1 MAQLMPLPLTVSCF
15 SKMLIGF
22 TFWYRLTWVVLDK
35 GPINGCVCV
44 HVQDTSVSANAVTEV
59 KKDLTSIRQQLHQL
73 FATED
78 QLLAEL
84 ATLAVTHF
92 PELVVQ
98 YPEFH
103 LSNAIVR
110 LLLTDVLTLHRKG

>member
-1 MAQLMPLPLTVSCF
+1 MGKLY
-15 SKMLIGF
+15 F
-22 TFWYRLTWVVLDK
+22 TFLPAHLGSPGQRADK
-35 GPINGCVCV
+35 RVCVCV
-44 HVQDTSVSANAVTEV
+44 RVQDTSVSANAVTEV

-84 ATLAVTHF
+84 ATLAVAHF

-103 LSNAIVR
+103 LSSAIVR